1 MYRHYQGRSGPHSI
15 HDARQY
21 AWARLVFGPGVPPPN
36 RRPHRG
42 QLPDVP
48 ELPVRPRRPSILVR
62 LVRIL
67 TLRTVLDPRVSGEVA
82 ESAAKKSP
90 AHGDRPASRRDK
102 GNGPD
107 AGRNDSLAA

>member
-48 ELPVRPRRPSILVR
+48 ELPIRPRRPSILVR

-67 TLRTVLDPRVSGEVA
+67 TLRAVLDPTVSGGAA
-82 ESAAKKSP
+82 EIAEATSP
-90 AHGDRPASRRDK
+90 GQGDRPSSRGDK
-102 GNGPD
+102 RVGADTN
-107 AGRNDSLAA
+107 RNKSLAA